1 VSVNA
6 IRIAVYL
13 AIANLPLQAAR
24 ASSDLADTLTSVD
37 LGRLAQFAEARE
49 GAIKSATESGS
60 GEDVALLEKIL
71 GGEEMPIRGEDIRD
85 DYRCRV
91 AKLGSQVEGLS
102 GLVIY
107 DWFRCRISEDDIGY
121 YLEKTTG
128 SQRLSGH
135 FIDDSETGLIFYGAD
150 HYGDEQPRSY
160 DDDPD
165 RNVVGRFVKVGKS
178 RYRLEMPLP
187 FLESRFDILE
197 LEER

>member
-1 VSVNA
+1 VTLF
-6 IRIAVYL
+6 RIAACL
-13 AIANLPLQAAR
+13 AISIMPLQASR

-49 GAIKSATESGS
+49 SAVKVAKDAGS
-60 GEDVALLEKIL
+60 DEEVALLEAIL
-71 GGEEMPIRGEDIRD
+71 AGEEQPIRGEDIRG

-107 DWFRCRISEDDIGY
+107 DWFRCRITEDDVGY

-135 FIDDSETGLIFYGAD
+135 FIDDSETSLIFYGAD
-150 HYGDEQPRSY
+150 HYGDEQPRKY
-160 DDDPD
+160 DDEPD
-165 RNVVGRFVKVGKS
+165 RNVVGRFVKVGNS

-187 FLESRFDILE
+187 LLESRFDILE
-197 LEER
+197 MVER